1 MTYSILSDFNISN
14 SNRTE
19 RPPFLINSVHQ
30 TSEIASVLVNKI
42 TDDVL
47 GFVCNSSIVFTT
59 VKYSSDPD
67 AYYLSDISRCI
78 YYLLV
83 LYYLLFIIYL
93 FFKFFIYFLFYFF
106 QYYLF
111 FIVNNYFVLK

>member
-83 LYYLLFIIYL
+83 LYYLLFIIYYL
-93 FFKFFIYFLFYFF
+93 FYFLNFLFIFYFIFFNIIYFL
-106 QYYLF
+106 L
-111 FIVNNYFVLK
+111 